1 VRFRIILAG
10 VLLLFVI
17 SCAATAAIAQGPAA
31 PIPSV
36 KDIAGKWE
44 GTVQVGRNAPVPVS
58 IEIREDGSYTGQS
71 PRGPIVGNM
80 WMESGVVRSKSN
92 NGPARWTLTVKDG
105 KRTLHSMAEN
115 GQGGG
120 EFTEVK

>member
-1 VRFRIILAG
+1 VRLRAILAG
-10 VLLLFVI
+10 VLFLA
-17 SCAATAAIAQGPAA
+17 SCVTTAAVAQGPTV

-36 KDIAGKWE
+36 KDIAGKWD
-44 GTVQVGRNAPVPVS
+44 GTVQVGRNAPAPVS

-80 WMESGVVRSKSN
+80 WMDSGVLHSKSN
-92 NGPARWTLTVKDG
+92 NGTARWTLTVKDG
-105 KRTLHSMAEN
+105 KRTLHSMAE
-115 GQGGG
+115 QGVG